1 MTMKQMG
8 DLGQVGPAAGCLLCQ
23 RALVEGSLSLLMPPP
38 PPRPVAAVQWAE
50 RLARPE
56 HLA

>member
-38 PPRPVAAVQWAE
+38 PPPAGSCRSMG
-50 RLARPE
+50 
-56 HLA
+56 